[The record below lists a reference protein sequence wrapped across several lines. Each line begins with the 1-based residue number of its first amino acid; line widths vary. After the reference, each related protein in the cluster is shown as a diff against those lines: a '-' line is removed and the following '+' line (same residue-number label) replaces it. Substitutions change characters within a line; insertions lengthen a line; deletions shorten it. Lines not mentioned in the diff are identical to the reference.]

1 MKKLLINAALG
12 MTLVAL
18 NVACED
24 FLNVQ
29 PKGETIP
36 QTVDDYAYI
45 MNFPDLMKGGENFP
59 LYLTDDVY
67 LPDTAENELI
77 PGLNIKERYIQ
88 NLYTFNKD
96 VFGESVTDVF
106 WASAYQRIF
115 YSNVVINNV
124 MDATHGSEA
133 QKLNLRAEA
142 LAERALEYLNL
153 VNVYGKHYDPSTAQ
167 ADLGVPLVLE
177 DNINLTDLKRAT
189 VAEVYDLVEKDLQAA
204 VRDLPY
210 KPKPNAFKFS
220 KSGARGVLAR
230 MYLYQGKY
238 KEALECADSVLARND
253 TLLDMRDYH
262 VLVNESAIGRIDI
275 PDKDANKENV
285 LIRLAPF
292 VYALSDE
299 TFGSDDLMQHFTKKD
314 MRRLLFFSDSINS
327 TQFEKP
333 LWRPWFEQNMG
344 ITTSEMYLV
353 AAECEAR
360 QGSIGR
366 AMELVN
372 KLRNNRIVDN
382 KTLTA
387 ANRDEALKLVLE
399 ERRREFALT
408 GLTRF
413 IDLKRLNLD
422 SRFAKTVVHHVVG
435 KDLTLPPNDPR
446 WALPIPA
453 RPLRF
458 NKSMLPN
465 PR

>member
-1 MKKLLINAALG
+1 M
-12 MTLVAL
+12 
-18 NVACED
+18 
-24 FLNVQ
+24 
-29 PKGETIP
+29 
-36 QTVDDYAYI
+36 
-45 MNFPDLMKGGENFP
+45 
-59 LYLTDDVY
+59 
-67 LPDTAENELI
+67 
-77 PGLNIKERYIQ
+77 
-88 NLYTFNKD
+88 
-96 VFGESVTDVF
+96 
-106 WASAYQRIF
+106 
-115 YSNVVINNV
+115 
-124 MDATHGSEA
+124 
-133 QKLNLRAEA
+133 
-142 LAERALEYLNL
+142 
-153 VNVYGKHYDPSTAQ
+153 
-167 ADLGVPLVLE
+167 
-177 DNINLTDLKRAT
+177 
-189 VAEVYDLVEKDLQAA
+189 
-204 VRDLPY
+204 
-210 KPKPNAFKFS
+210 
-220 KSGARGVLAR
+220 
-230 MYLYQGKY
+230 
-238 KEALECADSVLARND
+238 ECADSVLARND

-262 VLVNESAIGRIDI
+262 VLVNESSIGRIDI

-382 KTLTA
+382 KALTA
-387 ANRDEALKLVLE
+387 ADRDEALKLVLE

-422 SRFAKTVVHHVVG
+422 SRFAKTIVHHVVG